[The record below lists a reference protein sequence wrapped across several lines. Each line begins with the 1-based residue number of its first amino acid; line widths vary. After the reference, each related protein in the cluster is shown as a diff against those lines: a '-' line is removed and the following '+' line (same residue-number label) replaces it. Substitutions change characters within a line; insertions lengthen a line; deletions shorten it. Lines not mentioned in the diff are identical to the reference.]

1 MRIPSITSRKRRHKR
16 LQERLGSD
24 PVVVVDKLCRTI
36 PVALDNSST
45 FRGGSSY
52 SALVDVSGDV
62 RGERDSAGESV
73 ASVECVQ

>member
-16 LQERLGSD
+16 LRQDSA